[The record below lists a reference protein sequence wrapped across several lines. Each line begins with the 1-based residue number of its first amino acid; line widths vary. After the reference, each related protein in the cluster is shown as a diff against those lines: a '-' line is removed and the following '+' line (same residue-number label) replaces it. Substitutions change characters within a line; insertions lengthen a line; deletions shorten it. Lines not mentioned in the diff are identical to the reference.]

1 MKDLTKGN
9 PCRLILS
16 FALPVFLGNI
26 LQLFYSLADTRIV
39 GDFLG
44 EDTLA
49 AVGSTNSLNNMLL
62 GFLLGMTNGF
72 AIIAA
77 RQFGAKNERALKR
90 AVAATFVL
98 GIMVA
103 VLLTVPSVCFLPII
117 LRGLHTP
124 EPLIPDALRYF
135 RIILL
140 GMVFSML
147 YNVCAALLRAIGDS
161 LTPLLF
167 LVFSTILNVVLDLF
181 FIGSFHMGVAGAALA
196 TVVSQSVSFAACSF
210 YMWKRY
216 DILHFGRKEL
226 RIRKAVAKELFQIG
240 LSMGFMNSLINI
252 GSVALQGAI
261 NSLNNTNYI
270 VAQTAARRITEIFM
284 LPFSVF
290 GTTIATYSGQ
300 NKGAGKPERIKRG
313 IRDVVLI
320 TWLWCVGVIVLSY
333 TVVPWMVQM
342 ITASTNQTMIRAASL
357 YLRVDTLLYFVP
369 ALICILR
376 NAMQGIGDTVTP
388 VVSSSI
394 ELICKVLV
402 ALFLTPLLGYMAII
416 LAEPIAWVLM
426 VIPLLI
432 KIRTNPVLSSRQKAP
447 QSVIAD
453 GGN

>member
-9 PCRLILS
+9 PCKLILR
-16 FALPVFLGNI
+16 FAFPVFLGNI

-39 GDFLG
+39 GEFLG
-44 EDTLA
+44 EDALA
-49 AVGSTNSLNNMLL
+49 AVASTSSLNNMFL

-77 RQFGAKNERALKR
+77 RRFGAKDSYALKK

-98 GIMVA
+98 GSIVA
-103 VLLTVPSVCFLPII
+103 VFLTLPSVCFLPMI
-117 LRGLHTP
+117 LRALHTP
-124 EPLIPDALRYF
+124 EALLPDAQRYF
-135 RIILL
+135 SIILL
-140 GMVFSML
+140 GMLFSML

-167 LVFSTILNVVLDLF
+167 LVFSTILNVGLDVLL
-181 FIGSFHMGVAGAALA
+181 IGACHMGVEGAALA
-196 TVVSQSVSFAACSF
+196 TVVSQTVSFAACIF

-216 DILHFGRKEL
+216 DILRFGREEL
-226 RIRKAVAKELFQIG
+226 RIHRELVGELFQIG

-261 NSLNNTNYI
+261 NSLNNTDYI
-270 VAQTAARRITEIFM
+270 VAQMAARRITEIFM

-313 IRDVVLI
+313 IRDIVLI
-320 TWLWCVGVIVLSY
+320 TWGWCVLMIVLSY
-333 TVVPWMVQM
+333 TLVPWMVQV

-357 YLRVDTLLYFVP
+357 YLRVDSLLYFVP

-394 ELICKVLV
+394 ELVCKVLV

-426 VIPLLI
+426 VIPLLV
-432 KIRTNPVLSSRQKAP
+432 KIRSNPIFTNLK
-447 QSVIAD
+447 
-453 GGN
+453 

>member
-1 MKDLTKGN
+1 MKDLTTGN
-9 PCRLILS
+9 PCKLILS
-16 FALPVFLGNI
+16 FSIPIFLGNI
-26 LQLFYSLADTRIV
+26 LQLFYGLADTRIV
-39 GDFLG
+39 GEFLG
-44 EDTLA
+44 EDALA
-49 AVGSTNSLNNMLL
+49 AVGSTSSLNNMLL

-77 RQFGAKNERALKR
+77 RQFGAKNMHGLKK

-98 GIMVA
+98 GSMAA
-103 VLLTVPSVCFLPII
+103 VLLTVPSVCFLPVI
-117 LRGLHTP
+117 LRVLQTP
-124 EPLIPDALRYF
+124 EELIPDAQRYF
-135 RIILL
+135 QIILL
-140 GMVFSML
+140 GMLFSML

-167 LVFSTILNVVLDLF
+167 LVFSTVLNVGLDLLLIGF
-181 FIGSFHMGVAGAALA
+181 FRMGVEGAALA
-196 TVVSQSVSFAACSF
+196 TVISQTVSFAACMV
-210 YMWKRY
+210 YLWHRY
-216 DILHFGRKEL
+216 AVLRFGWEDLHVRKGVAGEL
-226 RIRKAVAKELFQIG
+226 IQIG

-261 NSLNNTNYI
+261 NSLNNTDYI

-290 GTTIATYSGQ
+290 GTAIATYCGQ

-313 IRDVVLI
+313 IRDVVWI
-320 TWLWCVGVIVLSY
+320 TWAWCVLMVVFAY
-333 TVVPWMVQM
+333 TVVPWMVQE
-342 ITASTNQTMIRAASL
+342 ITASTNRAMIGAAAL

-394 ELICKVLV
+394 ELVCKVLV
-402 ALFLTPLLGYMAII
+402 ALFLTPMLGYMAII

-426 VIPLLI
+426 VIPLLV
-432 KIRTNPVLSSRQKAP
+432 KIRSNPVISMTKT
-447 QSVIAD
+447 
-453 GGN
+453 

>member
-9 PCRLILS
+9 PCKLILS

-26 LQLFYSLADTRIV
+26 LQLFYHLADTRIV

-44 EDTLA
+44 EDALA
-49 AVGSTNSLNNMLL
+49 AVGSTSSLNNMFL

-77 RQFGAKNERALKR
+77 RQFGAKDVPALKK

-98 GIMVA
+98 GSMVA
-103 VLLTVPSVCFLPII
+103 VLLTLPSVCFLPVI
-117 LRGLHTP
+117 LRALHTP
-124 EPLIPDALRYF
+124 EELLPDAQRYF
-135 RIILL
+135 SIILL
-140 GMVFSML
+140 GMLFSML

-167 LVFSTILNVVLDLF
+167 LVSSTILNIGLDLLL
-181 FIGSFHMGVAGAALA
+181 IGSLHLGVEGAALA
-196 TVVSQSVSFAACSF
+196 TVISQTVSFAACVF

-216 DILHFGRKEL
+216 EILRFGREEL
-226 RIRKAVAKELFQIG
+226 RMQKEIVKELFQIG
-240 LSMGFMNSLINI
+240 LSMGFMNSLINV

-300 NKGAGKPERIKRG
+300 NKGAGELERIKRG

-320 TWLWCVGVIVLSY
+320 TWGWCVLMIVLSY
-333 TVVPWMVQM
+333 TIVPWMVQV
-342 ITASTNQTMIRAASL
+342 ITASTNQTMVQAASL
-357 YLRVDTLLYFVP
+357 YLRVDSLLYFVP

-394 ELICKVLV
+394 ELVCKVLV
-402 ALFLTPLLGYMAII
+402 AIFLTPILGYMAII
-416 LAEPIAWVLM
+416 LAEPIAWVFM
-426 VIPLLI
+426 SIPLIVRFNKKLYVD
-432 KIRTNPVLSSRQKAP
+432 KNRVEE
-447 QSVIAD
+447 
-453 GGN
+453 

>member
-9 PCRLILS
+9 PCKLILS

-26 LQLFYSLADTRIV
+26 LQLFYHLADTRIV

-44 EDTLA
+44 EDALA
-49 AVGSTNSLNNMLL
+49 AVGSTSSLNNMFL

-77 RQFGAKNERALKR
+77 RQFGAKDVPALKK

-98 GIMVA
+98 GSMVA
-103 VLLTVPSVCFLPII
+103 VLLTLPSVCFLPVI
-117 LRGLHTP
+117 LRALHTP
-124 EPLIPDALRYF
+124 EELLPDAQRYF
-135 RIILL
+135 SIILL
-140 GMVFSML
+140 GMLFSML

-167 LVFSTILNVVLDLF
+167 LVFSTILNVGLDLLL
-181 FIGSFHMGVAGAALA
+181 IGSLHMGVEGAALA
-196 TVVSQSVSFAACSF
+196 TVISQTASFAACIF

-216 DILHFGRKEL
+216 EILRFGREEL
-226 RIRKAVAKELFQIG
+226 RIQKGMVKELFQIG
-240 LSMGFMNSLINI
+240 LSMGFMNSLINV

-300 NKGAGKPERIKRG
+300 NKGAGEMERIKRG

-320 TWLWCVGVIVLSY
+320 TWGWCVLVIILSY
-333 TVVPWMVQM
+333 TVVPWMVQI
-342 ITASTNQTMIRAASL
+342 ITASTNQTMVQAASL
-357 YLRVDTLLYFVP
+357 YLRVDSLLYFVP

-394 ELICKVLV
+394 ELVCKVLV
-402 ALFLTPLLGYMAII
+402 ALFLTPILGYMAII

-426 VIPLLI
+426 AIPLI
-432 KIRTNPVLSSRQKAP
+432 VRFDKILYIDKNRVLE
-447 QSVIAD
+447 
-453 GGN
+453 